1 MQFRCVFDNWY
12 TLGIVMNDAD
22 CQRNTG
28 TVMLSLFFTDD
39 TIRSDSTKC
48 HAYPHHCH
56 IPVTQY
62 EHTMYNF
69 NRDKNSSRHLQ

>member
-1 MQFRCVFDNWY
+1 
-12 TLGIVMNDAD
+12 MNDAD

-28 TVMLSLFFTDD
+28 TVILSLFFTDD

-69 NRDKNSSRHLQ
+69 NRDKNSSRHLY